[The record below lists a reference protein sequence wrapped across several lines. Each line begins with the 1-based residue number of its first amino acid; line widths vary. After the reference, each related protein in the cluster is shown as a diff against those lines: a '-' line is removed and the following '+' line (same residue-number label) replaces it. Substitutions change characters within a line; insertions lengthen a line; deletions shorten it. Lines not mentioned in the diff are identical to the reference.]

1 MDKKSMVVAIL
12 LSFFLAAGGFY
23 AAGLKKGLILF
34 IGTIVVAWA
43 LAQVSPSAAIVG
55 NLIACFISGEAL
67 LGVVHLLAL
76 FLDIAIVVVPI
87 LALTKNPYDVDPEVL
102 AEKEDREK

>member
-34 IGTIVVAWA
+34 IGKIVVAWA

-55 NLIACFISGEAL
+55 NLIACFITYKWVQEYNN
-67 LGVVHLLAL
+67 GV
-76 FLDIAIVVVPI
+76 DGGG
-87 LALTKNPYDVDPEVL
+87 
-102 AEKEDREK
+102 AED

>member
-1 MDKKSMVVAIL
+1 MAKKSMVVAIL

-55 NLIACFISGEAL
+55 NLFACFITYKWVQEYNN
-67 LGVVHLLAL
+67 GV
-76 FLDIAIVVVPI
+76 DGGG
-87 LALTKNPYDVDPEVL
+87 
-102 AEKEDREK
+102 AED

>member
-55 NLIACFISGEAL
+55 NLIAYKWVQEYNN
-67 LGVVHLLAL
+67 GV
-76 FLDIAIVVVPI
+76 DGGG
-87 LALTKNPYDVDPEVL
+87 
-102 AEKEDREK
+102 AED